1 MKPRYR
7 LAAAGATGLVGL
19 MGQAQAA
26 GLAALPAQTPAVVM
40 EQALPGARPLT
51 AEEKSLRL
59 HAILRQYGLGCGNP
73 NCPLCRGLPP
83 AGNG

>member
-1 MKPRYR
+1 MNPYR
-7 LAAAGATGLVGL
+7 LAAASAVGL
-19 MGQAQAA
+19 LGLAGQAQAA
-26 GLAALPAQTPAVVM
+26 GYIALPPQTPSVVI
-40 EQALPGARPLT
+40 EQTQPGAKPLT
-51 AEEKSLRL
+51 AEEKSIRL

>member
-1 MKPRYR
+1 MKPSYR
-7 LAAAGATGLVGL
+7 LVATSASGLLGL
-19 MGQAQAA
+19 IGQAQASP
-26 GLAALPAQTPAVVM
+26 AALPPQTPAVVM

-73 NCPLCRGLPP
+73 GCPLCRALPP